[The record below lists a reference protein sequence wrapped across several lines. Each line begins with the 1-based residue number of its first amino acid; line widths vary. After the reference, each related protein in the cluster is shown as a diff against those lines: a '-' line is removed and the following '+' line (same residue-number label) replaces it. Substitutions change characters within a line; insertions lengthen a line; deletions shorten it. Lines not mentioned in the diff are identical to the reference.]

1 MEQLPLTGST
11 YIDLPSSSSI
21 SPNPTFATTAN
32 NNGINNGLGTIKRF
46 KPIETCDNCK
56 ERKVKCDRERPI
68 CGTCNR
74 TKRECTYNFSA
85 SSKRER
91 PRSEYEI
98 LQEQIE
104 EVATIQFDQLNQLE
118 NMLENLIGN
127 NGLPQATVAAPGQG
141 DFNDIIQNGGASN
154 SYVENFIPNPM
165 ANNFYG
171 MYQTEEMSRPSLNQS
186 ISEET
191 LQFTAQLAST
201 LPKTNKPPSITTN
214 INNASSQYTSDNM
227 QFSDP
232 VDKLTDELNSL
243 NLFESTRYIGEGSL
257 LMLSDG
263 GEETIVPQTPTNL
276 SQVEPELKLIPNPV
290 AAKYL
295 IDLYYQRVYRHYPH
309 LRRKIVDDCLANL
322 SKPQHFLLLN
332 SIFFAASPFHADKD
346 LRDGKPYHKR
356 AIALLQNHCLQ
367 TPHVLTVV
375 SLFIL
380 GLHTRTMGSA
390 WIFHG
395 MGSKMTFELGLHR
408 KIKKIQMSDAIKEM
422 RDMAFWGCFVA
433 ETWVSACY
441 GRPSA
446 IDEATCDVDLLP
458 IPSDPEPDE
467 ETRLHIAWILHINL
481 LRIFAQVRKYL
492 YGRSKIEGT
501 KREENQFRFLDAAL
515 GRWFYTL
522 PNWLKFEEMA
532 TDVKGSLL
540 GSIGGEMHTL
550 FWTVL
555 ILLHSLNLTMFTTS
569 PTNPTQEANRLSSQT
584 ICVHAATILLHWL
597 DVLMNQ
603 VPDFFEQSCTALFA
617 IAPAIRVLAWTTQR
631 GDTKAES
638 MVERLKEIKNEVK
651 EIARRR
657 FASGRLDGEEKLQGW
672 FGKLKEEEAKNNKS
686 PEAAAASS
694 SSLSPDQVKN
704 LSARGRNP
712 NIARRRNNKSSDWRG
727 ETDNFKFTFDPASL
741 ENFHEQTQQSIPFQ
755 VYTDQQQ
762 LAPHQTDYNN
772 QTYPDM
778 QFSSTL
784 SPPPNISSAS
794 TSPHPTVL
802 SPHIDAPFNTPI
814 FTGINNFIQP
824 QQQLDIH
831 NPVNFWNPSL
841 NNNQYGVGF
850 DAKIM
855 MENGS
860 NIVGHS
866 NEEYVPTI

>member
-1 MEQLPLTGST
+1 MALDRHHAMAGLPTHR
-11 YIDLPSSSSI
+11 
-21 SPNPTFATTAN
+21 
-32 NNGINNGLGTIKRF
+32 K
-46 KPIETCDNCK
+46 TCDNCK
-56 ERKVKCDRERPI
+56 ERKVKCDKERPV
-68 CGTCNR
+68 CGTCKR

-85 SSKRER
+85 SSKRGR
-91 PRSEYEI
+91 PKSEYEI
-98 LQEQIE
+98 LQEQID

-118 NMLENLIGN
+118 NMLGNLMGN
-127 NGLPQATVAAPGQG
+127 NNLSQTTAAAPGQA
-141 DFNDIIQNGGASN
+141 DFNNIIQNGGASN
-154 SYVENFIPNPM
+154 PYVENFVPNPM
-165 ANNFYG
+165 TNNFYG
-171 MYQTEEMSRPSLNQS
+171 MYQTEGIPGPSLNEN

-191 LQFTAQLAST
+191 LQLTAQLAAT
-201 LPKTNKPPSITTN
+201 LPKTGRPSLVTSN
-214 INNASSQYTSDNM
+214 VDNASVQYTSSNNNT
-227 QFSDP
+227 QLSDP
-232 VDKLTDELNSL
+232 VDQLTDGLNGL

-276 SQVEPELKLIPNPV
+276 SQVEPELKLIPNPA

-332 SIFFAASPFHADKD
+332 SIFFAASPFHENEN
-346 LRDGKPYHKR
+346 LRDGKSYHRR

-367 TPHVLTVV
+367 TPHVLTVI

-408 KIKKIQMSDAIKEM
+408 KIKKFQMNDETKEM

-446 IDEATCDVDLLP
+446 IDEAACDVDLLP

-501 KREENQFRFLDAAL
+501 RREENQFRFLDAAL

-532 TDVKGSLL
+532 NDVKGSLL

-550 FWTVL
+550 FWTVI
-555 ILLHSLNLTMFTTS
+555 ILLHSFNLTMFTTS
-569 PTNPTQEANRLSSQT
+569 PMNPMQEANRLSSQT

-617 IAPAIRVLAWTTQR
+617 IAPAIRVLAWTAQR
-631 GDTKAES
+631 GDKKAES

-672 FGKLKEEEAKNNKS
+672 FGKFKEEEAKNNKS
-686 PEAAAASS
+686 SDASS
-694 SSLSPDQVKN
+694 SSFSHDQIKN
-704 LSARGRNP
+704 PSARGRNP
-712 NIARRRNNKSSDWRG
+712 NATRRRNNKTTDWQD
-727 ETDNFKFTFDPASL
+727 ETNNFKFTFDPTSL
-741 ENFHEQTQQSIPFQ
+741 QNFHEQTQQSIPFQ

-762 LAPHQTDYNN
+762 LPPHQTDYSN
-772 QTYPDM
+772 QTYPEM

-794 TSPHPTVL
+794 TSPNPTVL
-802 SPHIDAPFNTPI
+802 SPHMGAPFNTPI
-814 FTGINNFIQP
+814 FTGIHDFIEPTQQP
-824 QQQLDIH
+824 GIH
-831 NPVNFWNPSL
+831 NSMNLWNPSL
-841 NNNQYGVGF
+841 NNSQYGF
-850 DAKIM
+850 DAKIL

-860 NIVGHS
+860 NVVGHS
-866 NEEYVPTI
+866 NEEYVPTF